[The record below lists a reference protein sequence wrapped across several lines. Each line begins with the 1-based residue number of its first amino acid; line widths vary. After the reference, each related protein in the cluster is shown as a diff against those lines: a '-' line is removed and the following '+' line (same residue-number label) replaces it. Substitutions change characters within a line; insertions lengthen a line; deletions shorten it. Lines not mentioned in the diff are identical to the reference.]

1 MDQVLPAVVLGLIEG
16 LTEFIPVS
24 STGHLLLAAQFLGY
38 SQSGTMEVVIQ
49 LGAILAIM
57 VLYWPKLRHVFT
69 TLHSDPASRRFA
81 TSVAIAFLPAMVIGA
96 LAHDFIKTVLFET
109 PMLIASMLIL
119 GGVVLL
125 VVDRIAPE
133 PVVRD
138 ASEVPFGKAL
148 AIGFIQCLSM
158 VPGVSRSGAT
168 MVGALMLGVD
178 RRAATEFSFFL
189 SLPTMIGAVG
199 FDLIKSRHELDF
211 SALGQIGIGFAVAF
225 VSGLIVVKWLL
236 AYVSTHSFALFGW
249 WRIIAG
255 LLALAALYLGY

>member
-1 MDQVLPAVVLGLIEG
+1 VDQVLSAVVLGLIEG

-24 STGHLLLAAQFLGY
+24 STGHLLLVAQFLGY
-38 SQSGTMEVVIQ
+38 GQSGTMEVVIQ

-57 VLYWPKLRHVFT
+57 VLYWQKLVQVFS

-81 TSVAIAFLPAMVIGA
+81 ASVAIAFLPAMVIGA
-96 LAHDFIKTVLFET
+96 MAHDFIKAVLFET
-109 PMLIASMLIL
+109 PVLIASMLIL
-119 GGVVLL
+119 GGAVLL
-125 VVDRIAPE
+125 VVDRVAPE
-133 PVVRD
+133 PVVQD
-138 ASEVPFGKAL
+138 ATEMPFGKAL
-148 AIGFIQCLSM
+148 AIGLIQCLSM

-168 MVGALMLGVD
+168 MVGALMLGVE

-211 SALGQIGIGFAVAF
+211 SAMTQIGIGFVVAF
-225 VSGLIVVKWLL
+225 VSGLIVVRWLL

-255 LLALAALYLGY
+255 VLALAALYMGF